1 MRSKRLQREI
11 DTLVAQGWRIE
22 DEDTDRVVM
31 VDREFGS
38 FGSHLVVA
46 FFTIWWTMGLGN
58 VAWGAYKYLT
68 QSRRR
73 ILWEEGIHAGCP
85 NCGADVAPDAGYC
98 LVCGVDLEEAQSD
111 AELGLESA
119 TGTRGASGAESTA
132 TCPECDALV
141 TSGSR
146 YCSACGTNLADAM
159 AGTPDA

>member
-11 DTLVAQGWRIE
+11 DSLVAQGWRIE
-22 DEDTDRVVM
+22 EEDTDRVVM

-85 NCGADVAPDAGYC
+85 NCGADVAPDASYC
-98 LVCGVDLEEAQSD
+98 LVCGETLEGEEID
-111 AELGLESA
+111 AELGLEAGSGDGRR
-119 TGTRGASGAESTA
+119 TGVESTA
-132 TCPECDALV
+132 TCPECDGLV
-141 TSGSR
+141 TTGSR

-159 AGTPDA
+159 ASTADA